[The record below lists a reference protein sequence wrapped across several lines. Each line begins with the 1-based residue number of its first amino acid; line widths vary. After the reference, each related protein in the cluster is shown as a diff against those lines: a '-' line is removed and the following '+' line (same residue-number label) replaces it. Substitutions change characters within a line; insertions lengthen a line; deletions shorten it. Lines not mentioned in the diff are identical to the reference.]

1 MYTYKL
7 HSVTYT
13 PVNQRCPFET
23 QDVLT
28 LQNWDVLTLQNCI
41 ELYRIR
47 QASCH
52 ALIKNKGELHKSSV
66 KKGLHF

>member
-1 MYTYKL
+1 MSEHLYVQTPECHL
-7 HSVTYT
+7 HSSESD
-13 PVNQRCPFET
+13 PARCPFET
-23 QDVLT
+23 Q
-28 LQNWDVLTLQNCI
+28 DVLTLQNCI